1 MATERLESL
10 KAKKAQL
17 AAQIAKLEA
26 RESDKARKERTKALI
41 LFGTAL
47 EKQLKKGDQDGQLRS
62 LILGNLTEK
71 DGQKALSYIESVEP
85 GSV

>member
-26 RESDKARKERTKALI
+26 RESDRLRKERTKALI
-41 LFGTAL
+41 ILGTAI
-47 EKQLKKGDQDGQLRS
+47 EKQLKKGDQESQLRS
-62 LILGNLTEK
+62 MILGNLSDK
-71 DGQKALSYIESVEP
+71 DAQKALSYIESLSEVEP
-85 GSV
+85 

>member
-62 LILGNLTEK
+62 GVRGAMEQ
-71 DGQKALSYIESVEP
+71 GSQLSRYQ
-85 GSV
+85 